1 MWSRVVSSVLL
12 SRQPGWL
19 ISLGIMEREIDI
31 RSGCLRPQGWKGWF
45 RNGICPLA
53 LKLPEV
59 RKGSDLPGP
68 CLAEEKTAGWKD
80 SHPPRR
86 GRAQV

>member
-1 MWSRVVSSVLL
+1 M
-12 SRQPGWL
+12 
-19 ISLGIMEREIDI
+19 ITLGIIEREIDI
-31 RSGCLRPQGWKGWF
+31 QRGCLRLQGWKGWV

-68 CLAEEKTAGWKD
+68 CLAEEKTAGGKTVT
-80 SHPPRR
+80 S
-86 GRAQV
+86 Q

>member
-1 MWSRVVSSVLL
+1 MWSRVVSNVLL
-12 SRQPGWL
+12 SRQPGWV
-19 ISLGIMEREIDI
+19 ISLGIMEWEIDI
-31 RSGCLRPQGWKGWF
+31 RSGCLRPQGWKGWV

-53 LKLPEV
+53 LKLPGV

-80 SHPPRR
+80 SHQPIR

>member
-1 MWSRVVSSVLL
+1 M
-12 SRQPGWL
+12 
-19 ISLGIMEREIDI
+19 ICLGVIEREIDI
-31 RSGCLRPQGWKGWF
+31 RCGCLRPQGWKGWVS
-45 RNGICPLA
+45 NGICPLA

-68 CLAEEKTAGWKD
+68 CLAEEETAGWKD
-80 SHPPRR
+80 SHQPIR

>member
-1 MWSRVVSSVLL
+1 M
-12 SRQPGWL
+12 
-19 ISLGIMEREIDI
+19 ISLGIIEREIDI
-31 RSGCLRPQGWKGWF
+31 RCGCLRPQGWMGWV

-68 CLAEEKTAGWKD
+68 CQAAEKTAGGKTVT
-80 SHPPRR
+80 S
-86 GRAQV
+86 Q